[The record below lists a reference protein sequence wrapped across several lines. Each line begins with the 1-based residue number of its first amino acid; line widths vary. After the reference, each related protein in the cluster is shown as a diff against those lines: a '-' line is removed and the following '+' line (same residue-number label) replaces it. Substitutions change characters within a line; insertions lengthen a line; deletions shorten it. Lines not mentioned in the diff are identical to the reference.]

1 MVPNQWFITTVGK
14 LGTDKKPAVKA
25 GPFGSALKKEFYTQS
40 GYKIYGQEQV
50 ISNNPFYGDY
60 YIDEQKFNSLKSC
73 AVSPGDILLSLVGTI
88 GKVLL
93 LPKNCEEGI
102 INPRL
107 LRLSLDSE
115 IVFNLFFK
123 YFLEFDHTAKA
134 LHRKAQGGTMGVI
147 NAESIKSLPILIPPI
162 EEQKKIAEIL
172 STWDKAITSTE
183 KLIANS
189 EQQKKALMQQLL
201 TGKKR
206 LLDESGVRFSGAWK
220 KMTLGKVSS
229 MSSGG
234 TPLSTI
240 SEYYNG
246 NIIWVSIA
254 DMTEQGKYITDSIR
268 KLTQL
273 GIDNSSAKIFPKH
286 TILYAMY
293 ASIGEC
299 SIATKNVSTSQA
311 ILGIQPFDELCYQYL
326 YFYLCSIKEK
336 IKLQGQQGAQ
346 SNLNAAM
353 VKSLSIT
360 LPSVKEQK
368 TISTVLNNADR
379 EIELL
384 KAKLEHLQQEKKAL
398 MQQLLSGKRRV
409 VIN

>member
-172 STWDKAITSTE
+172 STWDKAIASTE
-183 KLIANS
+183 KLIVNS

-206 LLDESGVRFSGAWK
+206 LLDENSVRFSGEWK
-220 KMTLGKVSS
+220 KQELGSILKYCQPTEYLVKSTEYNNSYSTPVLTAGKSFLLGYTDESFGIYHNPLPAIIFDDFTTSSHLVNFPFKVKSS
-229 MSSGG
+229 AIKIL
-234 TPLSTI
+234 TTNQ
-240 SEYYNG
+240 EY
-246 NIIWVSIA
+246 SI
-254 DMTEQGKYITDSIR
+254 KYIFEAMQMIGFTIGGHQRHWISI
-268 KLTQL
+268 
-273 GIDNSSAKIFPKH
+273 F
-286 TILYAMY
+286 
-293 ASIGEC
+293 
-299 SIATKNVSTSQA
+299 
-311 ILGIQPFDELCYQYL
+311 
-326 YFYLCSIKEK
+326 
-336 IKLQGQQGAQ
+336 
-346 SNLNAAM
+346 SNLT
-353 VKSLSIT
+353 IYTPT
-360 LPSVKEQK
+360 LIEQK
-368 TISTVLNNADR
+368 KIAEVLSNTDR

-398 MQQLLSGKRRV
+398 MQQLLTGKRRV
-409 VIN
+409 AIN